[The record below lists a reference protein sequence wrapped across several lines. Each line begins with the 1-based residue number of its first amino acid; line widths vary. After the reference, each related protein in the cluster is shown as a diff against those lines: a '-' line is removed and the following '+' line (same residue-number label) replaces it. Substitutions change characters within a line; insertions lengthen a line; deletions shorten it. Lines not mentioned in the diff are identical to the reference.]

1 MTLAPPPDTVRKI
14 HVIQG
19 EFHVSGD
26 PDVMLTT
33 VLGSCVAAC
42 LHDPVARVGGMNH
55 FLLADNAGQRGDEE
69 AVRYGAYAMEMLIN
83 GLLKLG
89 ASRGRLQAKL
99 FGGARM
105 FNGLSDVGAANARFA
120 RQFLIDEGI
129 TLIGDSLG
137 GTVARR
143 VEFWPTTGRA
153 RQRLNGA
160 AEPPPPAP
168 RRPIPADLGEVELF

>member
-1 MTLAPPPDTVRKI
+1 MTHAPPLAPTRKI

-26 PDVMLTT
+26 PGVVLTT

-55 FLLADNAGQRGDEE
+55 FLLADDAGKGGDEE

-89 ASRGRLQAKL
+89 ASRLRLQAKL

-105 FNGLSDVGAANARFA
+105 FNGLSDVGAANASFA
-120 RQFLIDEGI
+120 RRFLAAEGI
-129 TLIGDSLG
+129 SVIGDSLG
-137 GTVARR
+137 GSAARR
-143 VEFWPTTGRA
+143 VEFWPESGRA
-153 RQRLNGA
+153 RQRLNVA
-160 AEPPPPAP
+160 AEPAPAP
-168 RRPIPADLGEVELF
+168 RRPAPADLGEVELF